1 MDMLGIIEAYCCVL
15 KDFQISGGNNAYFVL
30 HWDKTLSVLNIRGT
44 CPDFQILF
52 FYAKLVASE
61 SFKVLS
67 SINLWEILNQIP
79 LYSNV
84 ENVYCHLAPTSF
96 LSFYKLASRELKG
109 GIRR

>member
-15 KDFQISGGNNAYFVL
+15 KDFQISGGNNAYFVS
-30 HWDKTLSVLNIRGT
+30 LSVLNIRGT

-84 ENVYCHLAPTSF
+84 ESVYCHLAPTSF